1 MDYITAFF
9 DYFNELSIAIE
20 NFINAGTIYFYLSGI
35 AIIIIL
41 ISQIAQAMTH
51 SEIKGAL
58 KEINRKIEEKER
70 IQTNLNERPEKE
82 EKEELHTIG

>member
-1 MDYITAFF
+1 
-9 DYFNELSIAIE
+9 
-20 NFINAGTIYFYLSGI
+20 
-35 AIIIIL
+35 
-41 ISQIAQAMTH
+41 MTH

>member
-20 NFINAGTIYFYLSGI
+20 NFINAGTIYLSGI

>member
-51 SEIKGAL
+51 SEI
-58 KEINRKIEEKER
+58 NRKIEEKER